1 MKKWVNWVIWF
12 IILALP
18 GILGNYVRTFIGNI
32 AAGFT
37 TSAVYVVVWLLFE
50 HGIFDNIDRL
60 IRRKTKKEHE
70 SGLPMAEWEERQR
83 LKELDEKLQTGKYTS
98 AEKEHLIYTAN
109 LTSENKN
116 TLRQKHLP
124 SQKNPL

>member
-1 MKKWVNWVIWF
+1 MEWKRWLFLFMLIVNPYLICELGGMLFGFWGA
-12 IILALP
+12 IIGGVSVECFHLLCYRW
-18 GILGNYVRTFIGNI
+18 IMDRFEEKVLGN
-32 AAGFT
+32 
-37 TSAVYVVVWLLFE
+37 
-50 HGIFDNIDRL
+50 
-60 IRRKTKKEHE
+60 RKHE

-124 SQKNPL
+124 SQKNSL